1 MSKIQKQERGAL
13 IMMIVALF
21 VIGLIAGPCCCF
33 FGGGFIGSFDSF
45 RTGTY
50 SNPMRDGNHR
60 GSKRDK
66 KLRDP
71 RFDRP
76 YDKAKQPPAP
86 APPAP

>member
-1 MSKIQKQERGAL
+1 MSKVQKQERGAL

-21 VIGLIAGPCCCF
+21 IIGLIAGPCCCF

-66 KLRDP
+66 QLRDP
-71 RFDRP
+71 RFDRS

-86 APPAP
+86 APLAP